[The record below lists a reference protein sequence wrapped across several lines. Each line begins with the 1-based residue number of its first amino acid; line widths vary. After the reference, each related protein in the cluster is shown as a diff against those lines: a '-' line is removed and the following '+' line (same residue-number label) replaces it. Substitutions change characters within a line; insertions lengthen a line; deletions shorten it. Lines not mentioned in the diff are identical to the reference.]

1 MFFEGERFFSNS
13 AALQLDLGEAGLIV
27 SLVRNLKSRLVQVGV
42 VHPETRT
49 RAGIWSALEICAS
62 DLISSMDVCCAAHSN
77 HLMSSIC
84 SVNTIRQIVLYI
96 QDNFQR

>member
-1 MFFEGERFFSNS
+1 MFFEGEQFFSNS

-42 VHPETRT
+42 VDPET
-49 RAGIWSALEICAS
+49 RAGIYSAVDICAS
-62 DLISSMDVCCAAHSN
+62 DPISFMDVCCAAHSN
-77 HLMSSIC
+77 HLMSSFC

-96 QDNFQR
+96 QHNFQR